1 MKELLAYPFD
11 PAKVLQ
17 KKRAIKKE
25 LLGEENVKRVNK
37 KIAFL
42 CGSTV
47 NDIKDITGLFLLDQG
62 IEPEFYESEYNKY
75 WEDVMFDEPE
85 LVDFQPDIIYI
96 HTSMRNI
103 SQFPTVRD
111 SAEQID
117 QMLEDE
123 FNHFQVLWDKI
134 AEKYKCP
141 VIQNN
146 FDPPLARLLGNKD
159 VSDIHGKRN
168 YVNRLN
174 DKFYEYARTHDN
186 FFINDIE
193 YIAADYGLKEWQN
206 PFYWHMY
213 KYALAVPAIP
223 HFAYNL
229 ANIIKS
235 IYGKNK
241 KGFVL
246 DMDNTLWGGI
256 VGDDGP
262 ENIEIGQETPRAQL
276 FSEFQEYLLAHK
288 DLGIVLNVD
297 SKNEEENALAGL
309 SRPDSILKKDDFLII
324 KANWNPKDIN
334 IMEIA
339 NEINIGVDSLVFVD
353 DNPAERHIIKEN
365 VKGVAVPDITQPER
379 YIQEIDRGGY
389 FEVTNFSDDDLKRN
403 SMYKANVQRAKQQ
416 ASFADYSEYLKS
428 LEMTAE
434 IKPFADVYMA
444 RIAQLTNKSN
454 QFNLTTKRCTQADV
468 EGFAADDNYITL
480 YGKLVDKFGDNGVV
494 AITFGHLDEVNNFH
508 IDLWLMSCRVL
519 KRDMEN
525 AVMDKLAEECLKRKV
540 KEIYGYYY
548 PTAKN
553 KMVRDFYG
561 TMGFEK
567 ISEDEEGN
575 SVWKF
580 VLTSD
585 YENKNKVITVED

>member
-428 LEMTAE
+428 LEMKAE

-525 AVMDKLAEECLKRKV
+525 AVMDKLAEECLKRNV